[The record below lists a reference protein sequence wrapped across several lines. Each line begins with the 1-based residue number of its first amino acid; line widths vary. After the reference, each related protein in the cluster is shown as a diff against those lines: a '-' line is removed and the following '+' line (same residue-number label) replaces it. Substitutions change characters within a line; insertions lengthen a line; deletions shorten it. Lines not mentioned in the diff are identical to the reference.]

1 MCFGSVGPALINWLP
16 LKKILSWKK
25 NISIILSWFIWGI
38 KGNLEFKYKWE
49 HEKKSLFSL
58 KCLSIFTFLFLGM
71 NNPQAFMSRVSYF
84 SPDVTHSLCLPRYF
98 SSCSSPKRSMAAFPV
113 PDFTL
118 FTQVATWFRFG
129 SENSRLWGF
138 WHISLEVSPS
148 PSPQKEGG
156 KNKGKYR
163 STQFDG
169 FFTPLDVLLG
179 FVHGSVL
186 QPSTAICISPFEG
199 PPVAF

>member
-1 MCFGSVGPALINWLP
+1 MCFGCVGPALINWLP

-49 HEKKSLFSL
+49 REKKSLFSL

-71 NNPQAFMSRVSYF
+71 NSPQAFMSRVSYF
-84 SPDVTHSLCLPRYF
+84 CPDVTHSLCLPHYF
-98 SSCSSPKRSMAAFPV
+98 SSYSSPMRWMAAFPV
-113 PDFTL
+113 PHFTL
-118 FTQVATWFRFG
+118 FTRVATWFQFG

-138 WHISLEVSPS
+138 WHVSLEASPS

-156 KNKGKYR
+156 KNKGKHH

-169 FFTPLDVLLG
+169 FFTPLDVLLD

-186 QPSTAICISPFEG
+186 QPSTAICISLFEG
-199 PPVAF
+199 SPVAF